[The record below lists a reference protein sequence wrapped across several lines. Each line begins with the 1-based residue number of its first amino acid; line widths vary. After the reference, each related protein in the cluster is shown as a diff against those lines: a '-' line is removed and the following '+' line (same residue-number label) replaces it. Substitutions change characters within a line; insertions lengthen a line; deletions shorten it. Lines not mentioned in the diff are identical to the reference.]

1 VAHASDPV
9 FVVLNGVR
17 LKGFAEPGA
26 LAGVTGLEGTELDTI
41 LAELADQGL
50 ASHREGR
57 VSGWTLT
64 TAGQVE
70 HRRRAAV
77 ELAEAGC
84 GSEVE
89 ARYREFVGLN
99 PRLLATAT
107 AWQMKDDGGRA
118 VLNDHAD
125 RAYDDEVLATL
136 HRLHDD
142 AMPLASALGQLL
154 ERYTRY
160 GPRLAAA
167 VERVE
172 AGETDWFTKPLID
185 SYHTVWFELHED
197 LLLTLGRQRSTEE
210 EVRT

>member
-1 VAHASDPV
+1 MAHASDPV

-118 VLNDHAD
+118 VVAA
-125 RAYDDEVLATL
+125 R
-136 HRLHDD
+136 D
-142 AMPLASALGQLL
+142 ASEQAPGV
-154 ERYTRY
+154 
-160 GPRLAAA
+160 RLA
-167 VERVE
+167 VRRSV
-172 AGETDWFTKPLID
+172 
-185 SYHTVWFELHED
+185 HTVGSIAAGTSEARREPVAMM
-197 LLLTLGRQRSTEE
+197 TE
-210 EVRT
+210 